1 MSRMLRM
8 TMLSIFVAGLA
19 ACATTGHDIAQ
30 SPPQAKPGTIDAD
43 SEYMGRVEQIARR
56 RGIEVQWVNPPTK
69 RVASR

>member
-1 MSRMLRM
+1 MRVHRLA
-8 TMLSIFVAGLA
+8 LALLLLALA

-30 SPPQAKPGTIDAD
+30 SPPQATPGTIDAD